1 VTSWQAAFIAAGAC
15 DRYIPRA
22 VPAGGDTFPVT
33 ARRSAACS
41 FHRGEP
47 SVSSADGRRARIRIE
62 GVAREALPDELQ
74 RYRVGAR
81 VRRLRL
87 KKKISLEE
95 LGRHTGLSPAL
106 LSKLERDQVMPTLPT
121 LVRVALV
128 FGVGLDEF
136 FTLGEPGAA
145 VVRAKDRLRFPER
158 PEGDSAYEFES
169 LDYEAT
175 GREMNAYLAEFHH
188 EQTAAPHAHDAAE
201 FLFVLA
207 GTLTVDVETTA
218 HVLGP
223 GDSIYIRPSIP
234 HGYTNSGDGPCRAVV
249 VTTAASAAT
258 PAG

>member
-1 VTSWQAAFIAAGAC
+1 M
-15 DRYIPRA
+15 
-22 VPAGGDTFPVT
+22 
-33 ARRSAACS
+33 
-41 FHRGEP
+41 
-47 SVSSADGRRARIRIE
+47 
-62 GVAREALPDELQ
+62 AREALPDALQ

-158 PEGDSAYEFES
+158 PEGTSAYEFES

-175 GREMNAYLAEFHH
+175 GREMNAYLASFREG
-188 EQTAAPHAHDAAE
+188 ETAAPHVHDAAE

-207 GTLTVDVETTA
+207 GTLTVDVEGTQ
-218 HVLGP
+218 HVLDA
-223 GDSIYIRPSIP
+223 GDSIYIRPSIA
-234 HGYTNSGDGPCRAVV
+234 HGYANRGTGPCRAIV
-249 VTTAASAAT
+249 VTTSGSAAT
-258 PAG
+258 MTG

>member
-1 VTSWQAAFIAAGAC
+1 M
-15 DRYIPRA
+15 
-22 VPAGGDTFPVT
+22 
-33 ARRSAACS
+33 AR
-41 FHRGEP
+41 
-47 SVSSADGRRARIRIE
+47 D
-62 GVAREALPDELQ
+62 ALPDELQ

-136 FTLGEPGAA
+136 FTLDEPGAA
-145 VVRAKDRLRFPER
+145 VVRAKDRLCFPEQ
-158 PEGDSAYEFES
+158 PDGDSAYQFES

-175 GREMNAYLAEFHH
+175 GREMNAYVADFH
-188 EQTAAPHAHDAAE
+188 ERRATAPHVHDAAE
-201 FLFVLA
+201 FLFVIS
-207 GTLTVDVETTA
+207 GTLTVDVEGTA
-218 HVLGP
+218 HVLGT

-234 HGYTNSGDGPCRAVV
+234 HGYANRGAGPCRAIV
-249 VTTAASAAT
+249 VTTAASAAS
-258 PAG
+258 PAS